1 MVSMQDCI
9 CRVPKCMK
17 GILENWEQNFSGLE
31 KAFGSR
37 LNAVDEIVLIGS
49 GTSNTSAVTAR
60 FPMQR
65 LAGVRVTPV
74 VPSEFVHEEAVRNA
88 NALYVFLSQTGT
100 SALTRDALAEA
111 RGLGCMTAAMSE
123 SPNTPAAREA
133 DAFLDMG
140 CGMEEYPMRTI
151 GYSTSVLTLMLLGLW
166 LGARR
171 GSLSEERKER
181 FLAGCARTAQ
191 RMPDVIDHTLR
202 WLEKERRQMLRS
214 DCLVFTGS
222 GALAGVAMEAA
233 VKMWETP
240 QIVTLSY
247 ELEEGLH
254 APNYGYTQRHCVIAL
269 NDGGVDNDKARA
281 LAAFMKNEKQNGF
294 IIGANPLDEHD
305 LAIEVES
312 DADCLLFAAVVQTM
326 ACQLA
331 IAQGRDL
338 FAPHDNRVMYSY
350 FDTHNEL
357 KSAQKGAKV

>member
-9 CRVPKCMK
+9 CRVPERMREILK
-17 GILENWEQNFSGLE
+17 GWERNLSILEST
-31 KAFGSR
+31 FGGR
-37 LNAVDEIVLIGS
+37 LDSLDEIVMIGS

-60 FPMQR
+60 YPVQR
-65 LAGVRVTPV
+65 LAGVRATPV
-74 VPSEFVHEEAVRNA
+74 VPSEFLHEEAVRNPD
-88 NALYVFLSQTGT
+88 ALYVFLSQTGT

-111 RGLGCMTAAMSE
+111 RRLNYMTVAMSE
-123 SPNTPAAREA
+123 SEGTPAALEA
-133 DAFLDMG
+133 DAFIDMG
-140 CGMEEYPMRTI
+140 CGREEYPMRTI

-166 LGARR
+166 LGIRR
-171 GSLSEERKER
+171 GTVPETRRTR
-181 FLAGCARTAQ
+181 FLAGCARTAE
-191 RMPDVIDHTLR
+191 RMPDIIAKTLQ

-214 DCLVFTGS
+214 DCIVFTGS

-269 NDGGVDNDKARA
+269 NDGGIDNDKARA
-281 LAAFMKNEKQNGF
+281 LAAFMKNERQNGF

-305 LAIEVES
+305 FAFEVR
-312 DADCLLFAAVVQTM
+312 DDTDCLLFAAVVQTM

-338 FAPHDNRVMYSY
+338 FAPHDNHVMYSY

-357 KSAQKGAKV
+357 KGANKETKK